1 MALTP
6 DEIHSLRDACEEI
19 AQPVIEW
26 LLKDIAERVKEAG
39 EMTSTAAYEIY
50 RAQALGESKKALQDY
65 LKKQLKLSQ
74 KEIRKLM
81 RKAAKFS
88 SNDDYQRVGVH
99 ASDADMDSLMQIA
112 DAAAKVAGQDLNNI
126 TQTMGMVSPITG
138 EPRPLQKVYQDCMDE
153 AVKLVATGGTSAS
166 QAAREATRKLAE
178 RGVATIDY
186 ASGVST
192 ELGAAVRR
200 NLMGGMGLMVE
211 QITQKNHDALG
222 CDGWEIS
229 AHAAS
234 APDHEDI
241 QGRQYSDAE
250 YEKLNNSLKRRIGT
264 LNCGHV
270 AMPIILGVNSPQY
283 TEAQLQALKD
293 ENAKGVVYEG
303 RHMTGYEATQYQN
316 RIERA
321 IRKQKRRILL
331 SEGTEDEEQLLAD
344 QIRLTRLNQEYKR
357 FNAAMGFKSRQERLE
372 VIGWGRKQA
381 AKVSAA
387 VRAYTKAQERDILIE
402 KLRTAGNLPKT
413 AEIHLKPKRID
424 IDSLSFDNEHIN
436 KERVHN
442 VSEEQAKRYIQEAGI
457 SVTVWNGQFERYY
470 GREGAAY
477 VNTLKHEIRTAYSE
491 AEFTDNIKALVEE
504 MKKNGILG

>member
-26 LLKDIAERVKEAG
+26 LLKDIAERVEAAG
-39 EMTSTAAYEIY
+39 KMTSTAAYEIY

-99 ASDADMDSLMQIA
+99 ASEADMDSLMQIA
-112 DAAAKVAGQDLNNI
+112 DAAAKVAGQDLKNI

-178 RGVATIDY
+178 RGVVTIDY

-211 QITQKNHDALG
+211 QVTQQNHDALG

-229 AHAAS
+229 AHANS

-241 QGRQYSDAE
+241 QGRQYSDADF
-250 YEKLNNSLKRRIGT
+250 EKLNNSLKRRIGT

-283 TEAQLQALKD
+283 SEQELQALKE
-293 ENAKGVVYEG
+293 ENAKGVTYEG

-331 SEGTEDEEQLLAD
+331 SEGTEDKEQLLAD

-372 VIGWGRKQA
+372 VIGWGVNRQQRR
-381 AKVSAA
+381 
-387 VRAYTKAQERDILIE
+387 VRR
-402 KLRTAGNLPKT
+402 
-413 AEIHLKPKRID
+413 
-424 IDSLSFDNEHIN
+424 
-436 KERVHN
+436 
-442 VSEEQAKRYIQEAGI
+442 
-457 SVTVWNGQFERYY
+457 
-470 GREGAAY
+470 
-477 VNTLKHEIRTAYSE
+477 
-491 AEFTDNIKALVEE
+491 
-504 MKKNGILG
+504 